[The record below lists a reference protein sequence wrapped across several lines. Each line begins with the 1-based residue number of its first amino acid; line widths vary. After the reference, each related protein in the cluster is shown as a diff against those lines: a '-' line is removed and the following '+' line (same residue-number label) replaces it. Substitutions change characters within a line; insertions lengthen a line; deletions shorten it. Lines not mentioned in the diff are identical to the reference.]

1 MNYKGVIIAESLADR
16 KIIDEL
22 EIVQKSIEQTNED
35 CNTPWLDRWS
45 MYTVLIPK
53 DKIDEYTLRISHLIE
68 KEHAN
73 NWYCDFRN
81 DKYHYV
87 VFLNKVF
94 KLDRNKKDD
103 YIEMINY
110 ATSIGFPKEQLPTFN
125 DLPLNLLT
133 GFLVYAKQNT
143 YANSNAKKI
152 ESSRKGSNDY
162 HFEEIIE
169 GEKMTYHDT
178 YFGGTRFMGE
188 EVVYRSTNSPK
199 WGMNYYGITL
209 DESLSEEAMDKALR
223 PALMKVGEDNSVLP
237 LRGPKYFEN
246 EGYIYTFKSEG
257 TIENFIGIEE
267 IHKDGKLI
275 YQLKCHGGV
284 IE

>member
-1 MNYKGVIIAESLADR
+1 MNYKGVIIAESLTDR
-16 KIIDEL
+16 EIIDEL

-35 CNTPWLDRWS
+35 CNTPWLDIWS
-45 MYTVLIPK
+45 MYTVLIPEE
-53 DKIDEYTLRISHLIE
+53 KIDEYTLRISNLIE
-68 KEHAN
+68 KKHAN
-73 NWYCDFRN
+73 HWYCDFRN

-87 VFLNKVF
+87 IFLDKIF
-94 KLDRNKKDD
+94 KLDRTKKED
-103 YIEMINY
+103 Y
-110 ATSIGFPKEQLPTFN
+110 TSMKQYGVSCGFPENQLPTYN

-133 GFLVYAKQNT
+133 GFLVYAKLNT
-143 YANSNAKKI
+143 YANSNAEKI
-152 ESSRKGSNDY
+152 NSSRAGSKDY

-223 PALMKVGEDNSVLP
+223 PALMKVGEDSSVLP
-237 LRGPKYFEN
+237 VRGPSKLEN
-246 EGYIYTFKSEG
+246 QGYTYTFKSIG
-257 TIENFIGIEE
+257 TIENFTGIEE
-267 IHKDGKLI
+267 IYKEGKLI
-275 YQLKCHGGV
+275 YQLKCHGGM